1 MSSTRSRSPLSL
13 SLVTLCLLAL
23 VSLPSENL
31 LFAAGQNK
39 IVYDT
44 FDWSI
49 YQSTHFDVY
58 HYSREKGTLQKVVS
72 MAESA
77 YDELSRRL
85 NYQIPKRIPIIYY
98 STHAEFEQNNVDLN
112 FIPEGVGAFA
122 EPARNRMVL
131 PIDVPDEKLQAL
143 IQHELTHIFQYEILF
158 GGRLSRALTANPPT
172 WFMEGMASYFGNDED
187 DKDRMYLRDAVNS
200 DLIPPITKVSI
211 SGYPAYRYGHAVFDF
226 IESEWG
232 KDGVR
237 DFIFEFRSFVGRDIS
252 VALRR
257 TFEIQPDDFDL
268 KFRRY
273 LRRKYLPLLAIKGE
287 ASEYGERFR
296 VGPYGRESYEI
307 GAAPSPSGDFIA
319 TLTTYR
325 DDIDIGLLSVRDRK
339 LYKNLSP
346 GTTTKYEYIVGQYLT
361 TGPESGR
368 DLSFAPDGD
377 RIAVFGRQE
386 RGRKLLI
393 FSAKGGGLLERI
405 AVAPD
410 VPMSPA
416 WSPSGNEIVFSAIE
430 GNSRDIFLLDLKT
443 HAVKNLTNDT
453 FYDEGPVFSPDGTY
467 VYHSKIVG
475 GRAKV
480 VRFPLADPTKVEQ
493 VTWGEG
499 SDEDPSF
506 SPDGK
511 RLYYASS
518 RGGIYNIYGQD
529 LASGEMVQYTD
540 VIGAALGPAAF
551 TGPDGQEK
559 VVFSGFQGLRF
570 QLYMADAKKPFRK
583 LDEKAAPP
591 APLKADATQGFV
603 PSVEVSV
610 DPEKISRPKFKLFLD
625 NAALIAGVNSDQTF
639 VSQILLSFSDYLGD
653 RRAFFQFDSVS
664 TFSNFRVGY
673 FAIGHRFQWGAQI
686 YDNRSYFY
694 GYDYQTGDIVRD
706 RRISRDTG
714 VSVLGTY
721 PFTRYTRVEGN
732 IGFVSRSLDIPLI
745 QTNVDGSQQFIYEA
759 RSDDVPTAGVGVLE
773 RHDALLVLRAAL
785 GPPGRLQ
792 HAVHAV
798 LPDGRDD
805 ARVGHLRRG
814 APLRPALAARPLR
827 VPRLRR
833 LLDRRGPHGL
843 LVRRPR
849 HAPRVRLRDGHREQG
864 LLRQLRV
871 PLPAHRHPRDADPR
885 VPGRAGPRLPRRRRR
900 LAERPE
906 IRVLDR
912 RPAQRPEEPRRSGR
926 PRVLRRRV
934 LGLFPRPAVER
945 GLGQEVGLQ
954 AHALGLADDV
964 LRRDDLLEGDP
975 RPGSPRRC
983 AAPPPRAD
991 RCPPSVRRP
1000 LL

>member
-1 MSSTRSRSPLSL
+1 MSSTRKVLAL
-13 SLVTLCLLAL
+13 ALLAG
-23 VSLPSENL
+23 VAAAGAPG

-58 HYSREKGTLQKVVS
+58 HYSREKATLQKVVS

-85 NYQIPKRIPIIYY
+85 NYQIPKRVPIIYY
-98 STHAEFEQNNVDLN
+98 ATHAEFEQNNIELN

-131 PIDVPDEKLQAL
+131 PIDLPDEKLQAL
-143 IQHELTHIFQYEILF
+143 IQHELTHVFQYEILF

-187 DKDRMYLRDAVNS
+187 DKDRMYLRDAVNA
-200 DLIPPITKVSI
+200 DLIPPITKVQI

-237 DFIFEFRSFVGRDIS
+237 DFIFEFRSFLGRDIS

-273 LRRKYLPLLAIKGE
+273 LRRKYLPLLAVKGE

-319 TLTTYR
+319 TLTTYA
-325 DDIDIGLLSVRDRK
+325 DDVDIGLLSVKERK

-346 GTTTKYEYIVGQYLT
+346 GTTTKYEYIVGQYVT

-410 VPMSPA
+410 VPLSPS

-443 HAVKNLTNDT
+443 RAVKNLTNDVA
-453 FYDEGPVFSPDGTY
+453 YDEGPVFSPDGKY

-475 GRAKV
+475 ARSKV
-480 VRFPLADPTKVEQ
+480 VRFPLSDPSKVEQ
-493 VTWGEG
+493 VTWGDG
-499 SDEDPSF
+499 SDEDPAF

-518 RGGIYNIYGQD
+518 RGGIFNVYGQD
-529 LASGEMVQYTD
+529 LASGEIVQYTD

-551 TGPDGQEK
+551 MGPDGQEK
-559 VVFSGFQGLRF
+559 VVFSGYQGGRF
-570 QLYMADAKKPFRK
+570 QLYMAEAKKPFRK
-583 LDEKAAPP
+583 LDEKAAAP
-591 APLKADATQGFV
+591 AALKPDATSGFV

-625 NAALIAGVNSDQTF
+625 NASLIAGVNSDQTF

-673 FAIGHRFQWGAQI
+673 FNLKKRLQWGAQI

-694 GYDYQTGDIVRD
+694 GYDYQTGDVVRD
-706 RRISRDTG
+706 QRIARDTG
-714 VSVLGTY
+714 VTLPGNL
-721 PFTRYTRVEGN
+721 PDLALHALRRKHRLREPLARRPHPPVERGRHPAVRLPAPV
-732 IGFVSRSLDIPLI
+732 GRRA
-745 QTNVDGSQQFIYEA
+745 DG
-759 RSDDVPTAGVGVLE
+759 RRGVLE

-785 GPPGRLQ
+785 GAPARRGPP
-792 HAVHAV
+792 VHAV
-798 LPDGRDD
+798 LPARRDD
-805 ARVGHLRRG
+805 ALLRRDRGG
-814 APLRPALAARPLR
+814 APLPPALAARPLR

-833 LLDRRGPHGL
+833 ALERGGAHRVR
-843 LVRRPR
+843 VRRPR
-849 HAPRVRLRDGHREQG
+849 HPPRLRLQHRHRQQR
-864 LLRQLRV
+864 LLRQQRV
-871 PLPAHRHPRDADPR
+871 PFPAHRHPRNADPR
-885 VPGRAGPRLPRRRRR
+885 VPGRAGAHLPRRRRR
-900 LAERPE
+900 LVRRPDL
-906 IRVLDR
+906 RVHDG
-912 RPAQRPEEPRRSGR
+912 RPAQRAERPQCPGR
-926 PRVLRRRV
+926 TRVFRRRV
-934 LGLFPRPAVER
+934 LGLFPGLAVER

-954 AHALGLADDV
+954 EHAVGLADDL
-964 LRRDDLLEGDP
+964 LRRDDLLDCEL
-975 RPGSPRRC
+975 RHRVIFRAR
-983 AAPPPRAD
+983 AA
-991 RCPPSVRRP
+991 S
-1000 LL
+1000 

>member
-1 MSSTRSRSPLSL
+1 MSSIRKALAS
-13 SLVTLCLLAL
+13 VLLLGLAAAAA
-23 VSLPSENL
+23 PG

-39 IVYDT
+39 IVYDS

-98 STHAEFEQNNVDLN
+98 ATHAEFEQNNVDLN

-131 PIDVPDEKLQAL
+131 PIDLPDEKLQAL
-143 IQHELTHIFQYEILF
+143 LQHELTHIFQYEILF

-187 DKDRMYLRDAVNS
+187 DKDRMYLRDAVNA
-200 DLIPPITKVSI
+200 DLIPPITRVQI

-237 DFIFEFRSFVGRDIS
+237 DFIFEFRSFLGRDIS

-273 LRRKYLPLLAIKGE
+273 LRRKYLPLLAVKGE

-296 VGPYGRESYEI
+296 VGPYGRDSFEI

-325 DDIDIGLLSVRDRK
+325 DDIDIGLLSVRERK
-339 LYKNLSP
+339 LFKNLSP

-393 FSAKGGGLLERI
+393 FSARGGGLLERI

-410 VPMSPA
+410 VPMSPS

-430 GNSRDIFLLDLKT
+430 GNSRDIFLLDLRT
-443 HAVKNLTNDT
+443 RAVKNLTNDVS
-453 FYDEGPVFSPDGTY
+453 YDEGPVFSPDGAY

-493 VTWGEG
+493 VTWGDG
-499 SDEDPSF
+499 SDEDPAF

-518 RGGIYNIYGQD
+518 RGGIFNVYGQD

-559 VVFSGFQGLRF
+559 VVFSGYQGGRF
-570 QLYMADAKKPFRK
+570 QLYMADAKKPFRR

-591 APLKADATQGFV
+591 APLKADSTSGFV

-625 NAALIAGVNSDQTF
+625 NASLIAGINSDQTF

-653 RRAFFQFDSVS
+653 RRAFVQFDSVS

-714 VSVLGTY
+714 VSVMGTY
-721 PFTRYTRVEGN
+721 PFTRYTRVDGN
-732 IGFVSRSLDIPLI
+732 IGFVSRALDVPLL
-745 QTNVDGSQQFIYEA
+745 QTNVDGSQQFVYEA
-759 RSDDVPTAGVGVLE
+759 RSDDVPTAGVGFSNDTT
-773 RHDALLVLRAAL
+773 RYSYF
-785 GPPGRLQ
+785 GPLS
-792 HAVHAV
+792 
-798 LPDGRDD
+798 
-805 ARVGHLRRG
+805 
-814 APLRPALAARPLR
+814 
-827 VPRLRR
+827 
-833 LLDRRGPHGL
+833 
-843 LVRRPR
+843 
-849 HAPRVRLRDGHREQG
+849 GHRLDVNLQYTPSFQTGEST
-864 LLRQLRV
+864 LAFDKFAEARLYV
-871 PLPAHRHPRDADPR
+871 PL
-885 VPGRAGPRLPRRRRR
+885 
-900 LAERPE
+900 
-906 IRVLDR
+906 
-912 RPAQRPEEPRRSGR
+912 S
-926 PRVLRRRV
+926 RRV
-934 LGLFPRPAVER
+934 LFAFRAFLGASSGAAPTVFSFGGLDTLRGYDYATVIGNNVFYVNSEFRFPLIDVLATPILAFQGVR
-945 GLGQEVGLQ
+945 GRIFLDVGGGWLNDQSFVFWTDGQLNGLSNPGVPGGL
-954 AHALGLADDV
+954 ASFGGGFSVYFLGLPWNVDFAKKWDFKNTLSDWQTTFYV
-964 LRRDDLLEGDP
+964 GTTF
-975 RPGSPRRC
+975 
-983 AAPPPRAD
+983 
-991 RCPPSVRRP
+991 
-1000 LL
+1000 

>member
-1 MSSTRSRSPLSL
+1 MSSTRK
-13 SLVTLCLLAL
+13 VLAL
-23 VSLPSENL
+23 VL
-31 LFAAGQNK
+31 LVGVATAAAPRVHAAGQNK

-58 HYSREKGTLQKVVS
+58 HYSREKATLQKVVS

-85 NYQIPKRIPIIYY
+85 NYQIPKRVPIIYY
-98 STHAEFEQNNVDLN
+98 ATHAEFEQNNIELN

-131 PIDVPDEKLQAL
+131 PIDLPDEKLQAL
-143 IQHELTHIFQYEILF
+143 IQHELTHVFQYEILF
-158 GGRLSRALTANPPT
+158 GGRLSRALTSNPPT

-187 DKDRMYLRDAVNS
+187 DKDRMYLRDAVNA
-200 DLIPPITKVSI
+200 DLIPPITKVQI
-211 SGYPAYRYGHAVFDF
+211 NGYPAYRYGHAVFDF
-226 IESEWG
+226 IEAEWG

-237 DFIFEFRSFVGRDIS
+237 DFIFEFRSFLGRDIS

-273 LRRKYLPLLAIKGE
+273 LRRKYLPLLAVKGE

-319 TLTTYR
+319 TLTTYK
-325 DDIDIGLLSVRDRK
+325 DDIDIGLLSVKERK

-393 FSAKGGGLLERI
+393 FSARGGGLLERI

-410 VPMSPA
+410 VPMAPS

-443 HAVKNLTNDT
+443 RAVKNLTNDVA
-453 FYDEGPVFSPDGTY
+453 YDEGPVFSPDGKY
-467 VYHSKIVG
+467 IYHSKIVG
-475 GRAKV
+475 ARSKV
-480 VRFPLADPTKVEQ
+480 VRFPLSDPAKVEQ
-493 VTWGEG
+493 VTWGDG
-499 SDEDPSF
+499 SDEDPAF

-518 RGGIYNIYGQD
+518 RGGIFNIYGQD
-529 LASGEMVQYTD
+529 LATGDVVQYTD

-559 VVFSGFQGLRF
+559 VVFSGYQGGRF

-583 LDEKAAPP
+583 LDEKAAAP
-591 APLKADATQGFV
+591 AALKPDGASGFV

-625 NAALIAGVNSDQTF
+625 NASLIAGVNSDQTF

-673 FAIGHRFQWGAQI
+673 FNLRRRLQWGAQI

-694 GYDYQTGDIVRD
+694 GYDYDTGATVRD
-706 RRISRDTG
+706 QRISRDTG
-714 VSVLGTY
+714 VTLVGTY
-721 PFTRYTRVEGN
+721 PTSRYTRFDGN
-732 IGFVSRSLDIPLI
+732 IGFVSRSLDVPILQSNANGTQQYVYLPRSDNVPTGGVGFSNDTTRYSYFGPHSGHRLDVNLQYTPSF
-745 QTNVDGSQQFIYEA
+745 QTGETTLSFDAIAEA
-759 RSDDVPTAGVGVLE
+759 RLY
-773 RHDALLVLRAAL
+773 
-785 GPPGRLQ
+785 
-792 HAVHAV
+792 
-798 LPDGRDD
+798 
-805 ARVGHLRRG
+805 
-814 APLRPALAARPLR
+814 
-827 VPRLRR
+827 
-833 LLDRRGPHGL
+833 
-843 LVRRPR
+843 
-849 HAPRVRLRDGHREQG
+849 
-864 LLRQLRV
+864 V
-871 PLPAHRHPRDADPR
+871 PL
-885 VPGRAGPRLPRRRRR
+885 
-900 LAERPE
+900 
-906 IRVLDR
+906 
-912 RPAQRPEEPRRSGR
+912 S
-926 PRVLRRRV
+926 RRV
-934 LGLFPRPAVER
+934 LFAFRAFAAHSNGAAPTVYAFGGLDTLRGYDYNTVIGNNIFYVNSEFRFPLIDVLATPILAFQGVR
-945 GLGQEVGLQ
+945 GRIFLDVGGGWFDGQSFVFMTDGQLNGLNNPGVPGGL
-954 AHALGLADDV
+954 ASFGGGFSVYFLGLPWNVDFAKKWDFKNTLSDWQTTFYV
-964 LRRDDLLEGDP
+964 GTTF
-975 RPGSPRRC
+975 
-983 AAPPPRAD
+983 
-991 RCPPSVRRP
+991 
-1000 LL
+1000 